1 MLKFQKSVRIIFL
14 MAILVMLKTF
24 IVINLLYLLCLYGFF
39 NRVFSNLKVFN
50 HSYKYCPE
58 KIIKKKTETKYWYFL
73 LVPLSFIVSLVL
85 TRLRHINDLISSGFN
100 SCTINY
106 NKAKKKSTHN
116 FINTGDEKNLHPGG
130 HKFILFD

>member
-1 MLKFQKSVRIIFL
+1 MRIILL
-14 MAILVMLKTF
+14 MAILVLFKTF
-24 IVINLLYLLCLYGFF
+24 IVINLLYLLCLYRFF
-39 NRVFSNLKVFN
+39 NRVFSDLKVFN
-50 HSYKYCPE
+50 HSYNSSPE
-58 KIIKKKTETKYWYFL
+58 KLAKKKLKQKYWYFL
-73 LVPLSFIVSLVL
+73 LVPLPFIASLVF